1 MHYFDGPTVRPW
13 KPEVEP
19 SLTAMEWRLQPS
31 RRLGANGAP
40 VWTRGG
46 RRCAGREIAKAQ
58 IRGERAARHRRSEKR
73 RSSSSTSK
81 PEVELPPTA
90 VEWRLESSR
99 SRGADDVSL
108 LEYNISE
115 LSTYQLKLLI

>member
-1 MHYFDGPTVRPW
+1 
-13 KPEVEP
+13 VEP

-31 RRLGANGAP
+31 RWLGANDAL
-40 VWTRGG
+40 VRIRGG
-46 RRCAGREIAKAQ
+46 RQCAGREVAKAY
-58 IRGERAARHRRSEKR
+58 IRGERAARRARHRRNWKR
-73 RSSSSTSK
+73 RSSTSK

-99 SRGADDVSL
+99 SRGANDVSL

-115 LSTYQLKLLI
+115 LSTSY